1 MRAIL
6 ALLLLASPSL
16 PRAAAERRALDA
28 AEVRRIEKPRIL
40 ASRYDEASRSWRVDL
55 AGVTAGGCGILRVVV
70 PSPDGKVTWKDR
82 EIKGGNVGIDRCIAA
97 WSAETHDAPR
107 AEKSEDPVEAAS
119 ATPAPHE
126 TKAAADDEMPV
137 IADEDLPVIAD
148 EGIATPTPRPSAAAT
163 TRPVAVAA
171 KATLAPVGVP
181 ECDAFLDA
189 YARCI
194 DEKMPAGSREG
205 AREGLAAL
213 RDVWREAAARS
224 AEARTQLPATCTKT
238 RADTQARVASFGC
251 ALQ

>member
-1 MRAIL
+1 MRAFL

-28 AEVRRIEKPRIL
+28 AEVRKIDKPRIL

-70 PSPDGKVTWKDR
+70 PSSDGKVTWKDR
-82 EIKGGNVGIDRCIAA
+82 EIKGGNAGIDRCIAV

-107 AEKSEDPVEAAS
+107 AEK
-119 ATPAPHE
+119 
-126 TKAAADDEMPV
+126 AAADDELPV

-148 EGIATPTPRPSAAAT
+148 EEIATPVPRPSPGST
-163 TRPVAVAA
+163 TRPIVVPAQA
-171 KATLAPVGVP
+171 KSAPVGVA

-189 YARCI
+189 YANCI
-194 DEKMPAGSREG
+194 DEKMPAGGREG

-213 RDVWREAAARS
+213 RDVWRDAAARS
-224 AEARTQLPATCTKT
+224 VEARTQLPATCTKT

-251 ALQ
+251 AL

>member
-1 MRAIL
+1 MRAFV

-28 AEVRRIEKPRIL
+28 AEVRKFDKPRIL

-82 EIKGGNVGIDRCIAA
+82 EIKGGNAGIDRCVAA

-107 AEKSEDPVEAAS
+107 AEKAEDPAEATS
-119 ATPAPHE
+119 VTPTPHP

-137 IADEDLPVIAD
+137 IADDDLPVIAD
-148 EGIATPTPRPSAAAT
+148 EEIATPAPRPSPVAT
-163 TRPVAVAA
+163 TRPVVVAA
-171 KATLAPVGVP
+171 QAKSAPVGVP

-194 DEKMPAGSREG
+194 DQKMPAGGREG
-205 AREGLAAL
+205 AREGLSAL
-213 RDVWREAAARS
+213 RDVWRDAAARS
-224 AEARTQLPATCTKT
+224 PEARTQLPATCTKT
-238 RADTQARVASFGC
+238 RVDTQARVASFGC
-251 ALQ
+251 AL